1 LANLVPGGGTPSST
15 SNKIALRHGGYAEIS
30 REALDEQ
37 ERRVLDAI
45 SDDAPLRD
53 PDGALPRA
61 DGVMVRVLA
70 SALVRLDR
78 VESYHRDHGW
88 LDGKGEPR
96 PSAHLERLLRAEIAD
111 HCDALGMSPRSR
123 ARLGLDLQRGYD
135 LAQAMSDPDPE
146 ERRRLMVD
154 AGIEEDDA

>member
-1 LANLVPGGGTPSST
+1 VSGRAARAAFSLHRGDFRRQPVASR
-15 SNKIALRHGGYAEIS
+15 SNPIRH
-30 REALDEQ
+30 
-37 ERRVLDAI
+37 
-45 SDDAPLRD
+45 D
-53 PDGALPRA
+53 PTQ
-61 DGVMVRVLA
+61 
-70 SALVRLDR
+70 
-78 VESYHRDHGW
+78 SYHRDHGW